1 MQYFS
6 NLIFVLLVIIIAV
19 PATKA
24 ICDFFS
30 IEPRVYISYMLWSIA
45 LLLFVTLLP
54 SENKS
59 DLMKFAPLVITAGVA
74 VKKPDIPAV
83 PKVVPTVA
91 TPATTNVAPKVA
103 PKKVPNVAP
112 KKVPNVATSGA
123 PKVAPPATPKVA
135 PKKVPNVATSGATS
149 GATSDI
155 IINAVPPITL
165 KNADVNKDLDTLK
178 LAEAAKQAEAK
189 QAEAKQAAELAL
201 KQKQAEQQALK
212 QKQAEQQALKQKQA
226 EEEKT
231 RLVAEQQKL
240 EQARLEQAGLEQ
252 AAEKLAAKQL
262 ENANK
267 MAALKQ
273 THAEEARLAEVA
285 RLARLAEQQALK
297 QTHAEQEAAEEA
309 EEAEQARLEQE
320 KQARLAE
327 KQAAEKTR
335 LAEQARLAEQPKQVA
350 LAEQQKQVALAE
362 EKTRLAK
369 LAVEQTGLAALTQS
383 EQQNASNQSGGKWNI
398 LLDFDG
404 TIAEGHSNGINYI
417 KNGKVNDS
425 IMGEKNILDFKTELN
440 KWFDAGHKVAI
451 ISRGITSYNDKNNK
465 NNLIDYLKL
474 ILKDEKMMIDIIGYE
489 FKTNTNSDST
499 VTPIDNN
506 DNTGNTRRL
515 YVVGPDALTF
525 NANNTKGKGIWWASQ
540 KIFMVRRIIPILHN
554 VGDPSADYGIYKS
567 VFADDTFENFDEM
580 SNNKFFEKES
590 KMPCFW
596 AAFGKYIDT
605 FKNVNNIIE
614 GKPVDTHFE
623 RTNPNTKIKTN
634 NIEDIIKNYPPPPPD
649 NK

>member
-135 PKKVPNVATSGATS
+135 PPATPKVAPKKVPNVATSGATS

-178 LAEAAKQAEAK
+178 LA
-189 QAEAKQAAELAL
+189 AAE
-201 KQKQAEQQALK
+201 KQAEQALAEQALAE
-212 QKQAEQQALKQKQA
+212 QAEQALAEQA
-226 EEEKT
+226 EK
-231 RLVAEQQKL
+231 AEKL
-240 EQARLEQAGLEQ
+240 ETAK
-252 AAEKLAAKQL
+252 KLAAKQL
-262 ENANK
+262 LENANK
-267 MAALKQ
+267 LAALKQ
-273 THAEEARLAEVA
+273 KHAEEAAEEEAKKKQRQKEVDDQLADIA
-285 RLARLAEQQALK
+285 
-297 QTHAEQEAAEEA
+297 AAEK
-309 EEAEQARLEQE
+309 EEAEQQ
-320 KQARLAE
+320 
-327 KQAAEKTR
+327 KQAAEK
-335 LAEQARLAEQPKQVA
+335 Q
-350 LAEQQKQVALAE
+350 
-362 EKTRLAK
+362 AK
-369 LAVEQTGLAALTQS
+369 LAALKQTGLAALKQTGLAALKQP

-417 KNGKVNDS
+417 KVDGEVKQN
-425 IMGEKNILDFKTELN
+425 IMGKENIKAFKYELN

-451 ISRGITSYNDKNNK
+451 ISRGITSVDSKYNEPNK
-465 NNLIDYLKL
+465 KTDPSNNLIDYLKL
-474 ILKDEKMMIDIIGYE
+474 ILKGADIDIIGYY
-489 FKTNTNSDST
+489 FYYNGRNDTDIKLIDVNDAKNS
-499 VTPIDNN
+499 NQ
-506 DNTGNTRRL
+506 RRL
-515 YVVGPDALTF
+515 YVVGPDASTYY
-525 NANNTKGKGIWWASQ
+525 ANNTKEKGIWWADQ
-540 KIFMVRRIIPILHN
+540 KKFMVRKIIHTLHT
-554 VGDPSADYGIYKS
+554 VGTPWDNHGIYKS
-567 VFADDTFENFDEM
+567 VFADDTKENFEAMAKYD
-580 SNNKFFEKES
+580 FFGEA

-596 AAFGKYIDT
+596 AAFGKYADT

-614 GKPVDTHFE
+614 GKPIDTPLE
-623 RTNPNTKIKTN
+623 RTQQTYKSDYITR
-634 NIEDIIKNYPPPPPD
+634 NYPTPPPD